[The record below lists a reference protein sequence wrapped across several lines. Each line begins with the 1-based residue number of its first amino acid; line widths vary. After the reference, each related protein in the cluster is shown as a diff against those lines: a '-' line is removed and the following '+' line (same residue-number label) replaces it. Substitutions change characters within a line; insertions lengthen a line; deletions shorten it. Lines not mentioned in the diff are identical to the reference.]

1 MGIQV
6 RDGKRNEPLFGHS
19 RGTGHAV
26 VVGASMGGLFAA
38 RVLSDH
44 FDRVTV
50 VDRDGFP
57 GEPGH
62 RKGVPQSH
70 HAHAMLAR
78 GQGIL
83 ERLFPGIM
91 GELRGAGAL
100 AGGSLSVVTLAG
112 KLASTELEG
121 DGAFASRVLL
131 EWAVR
136 RRVAALGG
144 VGFVRATEVTG
155 LTTTADGGR
164 VTGVRLRPR
173 GGEGDTKDAVR
184 GAPGVLG
191 ADLEAD
197 LVVDASG
204 RRSRAPRWLEDL
216 GYDAPP
222 EETVN
227 SGLGYASRFYEKPEG
242 FPGEWDGII
251 INARPPG
258 NPRAGLILPIESGKW
273 HVTLAG
279 YAENY
284 PPTDERGF
292 MRWARDLPDP
302 SLYESIR
309 VARPITPIRAYR
321 TPTNRLRHFEKMVS
335 RPEGFIAT
343 GDSVCAFNPIYGQG
357 MTTSALDA
365 LVLDE
370 SLRRQKRRPR
380 PGFEDRFQRDVSRTV
395 AAPWLVATGEDL
407 RWEGV
412 KVDGAASGVGTGF
425 IHRYTNVLLRRAVTD
440 AVASEAYHDVIQML
454 ARPRSLFKPG
464 VALRV
469 LREALTPTVERDG
482 ASEPA
487 LSPEALAGL
496 RARPGARLEVQ
507 DAGR

>member
-1 MGIQV
+1 MSVEVSMG
-6 RDGKRNEPLFGHS
+6 RPKGGPLFGEPGS
-19 RGTGHAV
+19 DGHAV
-26 VVGASMGGLFAA
+26 VVGGSMGGMFAA
-38 RVLSDH
+38 RVLADH
-44 FDRVTV
+44 FRRVTV
-50 VDRDGFP
+50 VDRDWFP
-57 GEPGH
+57 GESEH

-78 GQGIL
+78 GQGIP
-83 ERLFPGIM
+83 ERLFPGII

-100 AGGSLSVVTLAG
+100 AGGSLCVVALAG

-144 VGFVRATEVTG
+144 VSFVRATEVTS
-155 LTTTADGGR
+155 LASTADGGR

-173 GGEGDTKDAVR
+173 VGDGDTVG
-184 GAPGVLG
+184 GASGV
-191 ADLEAD
+191 LEAD

-216 GYDAPP
+216 GYDAPA
-222 EETVN
+222 EETIN

-242 FPGEWDGII
+242 FLSEWDGII
-251 INARPPG
+251 INARPPR
-258 NPRAGLILPIESGKW
+258 NPRAGLILPIEDGKW

-284 PPTDERGF
+284 PPTDEEGF

-321 TPTNRLRHFEKMVS
+321 TPTNRLRHFEKMVG
-335 RPEGFIAT
+335 RPERFVAT

-370 SLRRQKRRPR
+370 SLRGQKRRPR
-380 PGFEDRFQRDVSRTV
+380 PGFEDRFQRGVSRTV

-412 KVDGAASGVGTGF
+412 KIDGAASGMGAEF
-425 IHRYTNVLLRRAVTD
+425 IHRYTNVLLRRAVRD

-454 ARPRSLFKPG
+454 ARPRSLFKPR

-469 LREALTPTVERDG
+469 LQEALIPTVRDNQ
-482 ASEPA
+482 AAEPA
-487 LSPEALAGL
+487 LSPQALADL
-496 RARPGARLEVQ
+496 RARPSVRFEVH